1 MRRLVLVTAHLSDCI
16 AFTRVFVCLSRLH
29 LSALSSPLLAG
40 FCELG
45 PSCEKGHPKWLLP
58 AEMDLGVAQYDG
70 AGNLIPGSD
79 QPRLRT
85 LKSLIGMA
93 LPRERKGPQSMDDV
107 QCLVCKQ
114 MGHLAGACPNALSA
128 ADDNPTGR
136 RTVRDLSTVQC
147 FRCGEQGHYASFCK
161 NERREPPPGG
171 WVLPDGTRPKE
182 RPKRQRDQNSLF
194 LM

>member
-1 MRRLVLVTAHLSDCI
+1 MSLSHVAAALSVRRVDSSFV
-16 AFTRVFVCLSRLH
+16 VCLCDS
-29 LSALSSPLLAG
+29 AG

-58 AEMDLGVAQYDG
+58 ADMDLGVAQYDG

-93 LPRERKGPQSMDDV
+93 MPRERKGPQSMDDV

-114 MGHLAGACPNALSA
+114 MGHMAGACPNAISA
-128 ADDNPTGR
+128 SEDNPTGR

-182 RPKRQRDQNSLF
+182 RPKRQREQNPFPML
-194 LM
+194 